1 MFTPGYQYGTSFT
14 VKTSRRKSPADAE
27 DATFALLSKPSAF
40 LGADCSRC
48 LERPFRVW
56 GGSWRTSIFAS
67 TTLQYVHSSRSE
79 KCDRRQG
86 YGRLHHH

>member
-1 MFTPGYQYGTSFT
+1 MFTPSYQYGASFT
-14 VKTSRRKSPADAE
+14 VKTPGANLPQKQRTRFSPSYPNLRHPLARLQQMSGA
-27 DATFALLSKPSAF
+27 AVSS
-40 LGADCSRC
+40 LGKIVVD
-48 LERPFRVW
+48 LD
-56 GGSWRTSIFAS
+56 FAS